1 MARNKNAHNDPA
13 HAAPAQNQ
21 VPQDNTKEAAQRR
34 DWVKKAGDG
43 DHQRELRA
51 HDADRLSGKDTH
63 GKRKST
69 K

>member
-13 HAAPAQNQ
+13 HSVPAHND
-21 VPQDNTKEAAQRR
+21 VPQDTSKEAANRR

-43 DHQRELRA
+43 DHQRETRSR
-51 HDADRLSGKDTH
+51 DADRLSGKDTH
-63 GKRKST
+63 GKRKAT